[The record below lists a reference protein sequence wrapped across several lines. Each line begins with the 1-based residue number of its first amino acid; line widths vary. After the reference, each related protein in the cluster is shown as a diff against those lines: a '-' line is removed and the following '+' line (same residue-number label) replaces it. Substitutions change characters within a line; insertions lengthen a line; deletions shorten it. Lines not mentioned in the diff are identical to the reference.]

1 MDLFFSSLLHLIL
14 FSVSLPIL
22 FLIIYS
28 RKSSNPKLPPGTLG
42 WPVIG
47 ETLEFA
53 LACQRG
59 NPTKFVRDRMNKY
72 SSQVFKT
79 SLLEA
84 NMAVICGASG
94 NKFLFSNEDKLVV
107 SWWQRSMKKILC
119 FPSVLNETLARDNF
133 KPPTFL
139 PQYLKPEALQ
149 HYIAVMDSMA
159 GDHIEIYWSP
169 HGEVKVFPMAKKYSF
184 ALALQ
189 LFMSIADPRYVEM
202 IYHPFKIL
210 TQGLLSVPIDIP
222 GTAFNR
228 ALKASKFIHGEFLKI
243 IRKRKMELEEKESA
257 PRDLLSHML
266 SALDENGDVKS
277 EMEISTQVICLLFAT
292 HHTTSSVITFI
303 LKKTMVICHLVFFL
317 IILTVYNAYL
327 LYIII
332 IFYTQFI

>member
-1 MDLFFSSLLHLIL
+1 
-14 FSVSLPIL
+14 
-22 FLIIYS
+22 
-28 RKSSNPKLPPGTLG
+28 
-42 WPVIG
+42 
-47 ETLEFA
+47 
-53 LACQRG
+53 
-59 NPTKFVRDRMNKY
+59 
-72 SSQVFKT
+72 
-79 SLLEA
+79 
-84 NMAVICGASG
+84 
-94 NKFLFSNEDKLVV
+94 
-107 SWWQRSMKKILC
+107 MKKILC

-228 ALKASKFIHGEFLKI
+228 ALKASKFIHSEFQKI
-243 IRKRKMELEEKESA
+243 IRKRKMELEEKKESA
-257 PRDLLSHML
+257 PRDLLSRML

-277 EMEISTQVICLLFAT
+277 EMEISTQVTCLLFAT

-303 LKKTMVICHLVFFL
+303 LKYLAEFPDVYSKVLKGNTKKPAFSPFFST
-317 IILTVYNAYL
+317 ILHCCLKMFLGHKSSVSL
-327 LYIII
+327 MKR
-332 IFYTQFI
+332 